1 MFHLLLAVI
10 YLAFIS
16 LGLPDALLGSAW
28 PSMYPVFHVPVSYAG
43 IISMIIAAGTVI
55 SSLQNDRLTK
65 KLGTGKITA
74 ISVATTAVALIG
86 FSVSH
91 SFIALCLW
99 AVPYGLGGG
108 SVDAA
113 LNNYVALHYESR
125 HMSWLHCMWGVGAS
139 VGPYI
144 MGYAL
149 SQGQGWPWGYR
160 YIAILQVM
168 LTVILVLSLPLWKKR
183 GAIAVGESTDDTASS
198 DGNAERF
205 GTAEGVSVAERKPL
219 GVAGVLAIRGA
230 KEILVMFFC
239 YCAVE
244 STAGLWASSYMVMH
258 SGIDKIT
265 AASWASLFYVGITVG
280 RALSGFLTMRFK
292 DPVMSRLGQVLVFA
306 GILTMFV
313 PLPHHLGVVVGLVV
327 IGFGC
332 APIYPCVIH
341 STPAYFGEDKSQAI
355 VGMQM
360 ACAYVGS
367 MCMPPVFGLIAQHIS
382 VLWFPLYMLAFLVLM
397 VIMHESLRKKCAGQ
411 TID

>member
-1 MFHLLLAVI
+1 MVSLLLPVI

-16 LGLPDALLGSAW
+16 LGLPDSLLGSAW
-28 PSMYPVFHVPVSYAG
+28 PVMYPELGTSVSSAG
-43 IISMIIAAGTVI
+43 IISMIIAAGTIV
-55 SSLQNDRLTK
+55 SSLNSDRLNTRF
-65 KLGTGKITA
+65 GTGKITA
-74 ISVATTAVALIG
+74 VSVLTTAVALFG

-91 SFIALCLW
+91 SFLALCLW
-99 AVPYGLGGG
+99 GIPYGLGAG

-113 LNNYVALHYESR
+113 LNNYVALHYKAR

-292 DPVMSRLGQVLVFA
+292 DPVMIRLGQVLVFA

-355 VGMQM
+355 VGVQM

-367 MCMPPVFGLIAQHIS
+367 LLMPPLFGIIAQYATIS
-382 VLWFPLYMLAFLVLM
+382 LYPWYLLVLLVLM
-397 VIMHESLRKKCAGQ
+397 VAMHERLRKLRG
-411 TID
+411 